1 MPNTIFHLQQ
11 QVAEGLIDLLEDE
24 LISIQRSAE
33 IAQEVLNIVDEDVPE
48 SALSSI
54 KQQLGQIPELKNLN
68 LLDL

>member
-54 KQQLGQIPELKNLN
+54 KQQLGQIPELKKFN
-68 LLDL
+68 LLD

>member
-1 MPNTIFHLQQ
+1 MPDTIFQLQQ

-54 KQQLGQIPELKNLN
+54 KQQLGQIPELKKFN
-68 LLDL
+68 LLD